1 MVALKYVNDPK
12 IIKTNIAHGLLA
24 VGTTANKR
32 FICFLLNINLDLSKK
47 TKKEEWY
54 GKK

>member
-1 MVALKYVNDPK
+1 MTHNQDENSPW
-12 IIKTNIAHGLLA
+12 A
-24 VGTTANKR
+24 VGMTANKR